1 MNRMFGACG
10 RALGFTALHLIAVTT
25 SAAAQQA
32 ANEPRLS
39 VTREG
44 ERAIVQLVSDSL
56 AGASLSEPF
65 VLEDRTRIYLVL
77 EGTAANLAAASAEAV
92 SEAGLLAV
100 VPEQRDG
107 TLRIAVEVASI
118 GAYGLEQR
126 ETGPALW
133 LQQAPAAVAPASVA
147 TAAPASVATAAPA
160 PPSSAQRLVQA
171 IAAGAALVA
180 EGAITA
186 AAALRPMSLQ
196 LGAGALLL
204 LLPIAAWRIVAMHRG
219 QAATEHDAPRNER
232 SDAVHRPDA
241 RTQDARLW
249 AAKTLAQQGALPAE
263 IAERTGLSR
272 DAATL
277 LAITLN
283 AAKAAAP
290 GKNFRP
296 VASSEAHGQ
305 RNAVAATP

>member
-100 VPEQRDG
+100 VPEQRDD

-133 LQQAPAAVAPASVA
+133 LQQAPAAV
-147 TAAPASVATAAPA
+147 APASVATAAPA

-204 LLPIAAWRIVAMHRG
+204 LLPIAAWRIVAMRRG

-296 VASSEAHGQ
+296 IASSEAHGQ